1 MDALAEAPTRERL
14 LHFLYEAAELEH
26 NLMCTYLYA
35 AFSLRSGTAEGLSLT
50 EAETVARW
58 RRTIIDVA
66 IDEMSHL
73 TAIWNITSSVGG
85 IPRVGRTNFPLDPGW
100 LPARVVVRLAPFDE
114 AVLQHFVYLE
124 RPAAST
130 ERDGEGFAPERT
142 FRRST
147 PWIRLVPLPLDYD
160 TVGEFYRNLGEGLR
174 AMSARSGDPNVF
186 IGDPALQLSAAE
198 VDLPGA
204 RRVICLKTAISAL
217 ESIVLQGEG
226 APEHSENSHFAR
238 FSAIHAE
245 YCALK
250 AQNPAFTPAHPA
262 ATNPVLREPPRPGG
276 RVWLEDRAAIA
287 TVDLANAAYEL
298 MVRLLAYAYVVP
310 APHPDKALAVDLSIG
325 LMQAVTPLGE
335 RAARLPAGPS
345 HPECNAGMSFTT
357 LRDTAPLPFGPGG
370 RRFFLER
377 FDELSSLAAS
387 LPDADERTQKSSRI
401 LATLARTARQ
411 RFDLTAATPSVIAMP
426 PVVAAPAV
434 ASGAEPTT
442 VVDGVQYVE
451 GKSMTLMFEG
461 KRCIHSR
468 MCVTGAPDVFVAN
481 VKGPWIHPDAMD
493 VEQVAAVAHAC
504 PSGAIRY
511 RRKDGR
517 PDEPAPPVNLAT
529 VREAGPYA
537 VRGKLQLNG
546 VDAGFRAT
554 LCRCGASD
562 NKPYCDG
569 SHKHIGFTAT
579 GEPPTGKTD
588 MLPVRNGVLAID
600 PQVDG
605 PLKVRGNLEITS
617 GTGRVVARVTTTLLC
632 RCGASANKPFCDNS
646 HLRIGFKS

>member
-35 AFSLRSGTAEGLSLT
+35 AFSLRSGTAEGLSPI
-50 EAETVARW
+50 EADTVARW

-100 LPARVVVRLAPFDE
+100 LPARVIVRLEPFNE
-114 AVLQHFVYLE
+114 AVLQHFIHLE
-124 RPAAST
+124 RPAASS
-130 ERDGEGFAPERT
+130 EPDGDGFAPERN

-160 TVGEFYRNLGEGLR
+160 TVGEFYRNLSDGLR
-174 AMSARSGDPNVF
+174 AMSAKLGDPDVF

-204 RRVICLKTAISAL
+204 RRVMCLKTAISAF

-226 APEHSENSHFAR
+226 APENSENSHFAR
-238 FSAIHAE
+238 FSAMRAE
-245 YCALK
+245 YRALK

-276 RVWLEDRAAIA
+276 RVWLEDKAAIA

-325 LMQAVTPLGE
+325 LMQAVTGLGE

-345 HPECNAGMSFTT
+345 HPNCNAGMSFTT

-370 RRFFLER
+370 RRFFVER
-377 FDELSSLAAS
+377 LDELASLAAS
-387 LPDADERTQKSSRI
+387 LPDADDRTRKSARI
-401 LATLARTARQ
+401 MAGLANTARQ
-411 RFDLTAATPSVIAMP
+411 RFDLTASTTIAAMP
-426 PVVAAPAV
+426 TAVVAPPA
-434 ASGAEPTT
+434 ASGAEPTRI
-442 VVDGVQYVE
+442 VAGVQYVE
-451 GKSMTLMFEG
+451 GVAMTLEFEG

-468 MCVTGAPDVFVAN
+468 MCVTGAPDVFRAN
-481 VKGPWIHPDAMD
+481 VKGNWMHPDATG
-493 VEQVAAVAHAC
+493 C
-504 PSGAIRY
+504 GTGGGSGARLSL
-511 RRKDGR
+511 RCHPLSPQGR
-517 PDEPAPPVNLAT
+517 PT
-529 VREAGPYA
+529 R
-537 VRGKLQLNG
+537 
-546 VDAGFRAT
+546 
-554 LCRCGASD
+554 
-562 NKPYCDG
+562 
-569 SHKHIGFTAT
+569 
-579 GEPPTGKTD
+579 
-588 MLPVRNGVLAID
+588 
-600 PQVDG
+600 
-605 PLKVRGNLEITS
+605 
-617 GTGRVVARVTTTLLC
+617 
-632 RCGASANKPFCDNS
+632 
-646 HLRIGFKS
+646 